1 MNFIKQMFTDVDGQG
16 SQKRL
21 ISFGIFLLVAAISI
35 GVTFFKAVLNDHIW
49 EDLIYTLLAG
59 LGLITAEKFTK
70 RGMRNDPAPDQ
81 PDAKP

>member
-1 MNFIKQMFTDVDGQG
+1 MKFILQMFSDVDGQG

-21 ISFGIFLLVAAISI
+21 VTFGIFLLVAAITI
-35 GVTFFKAVLNDHIW
+35 GVTFFHCVLNDHVW

-70 RGMRNDPAPDQ
+70 RGVRTDQSPDQ
-81 PDAKP
+81 PKQ